1 MLISNC
7 GFPERHHFSGLEETF
22 RRFSDSPD
30 DELAGMICCA
40 AGELLRQEA
49 LQDQTAW
56 YLEAAR
62 EAGREVVEQGHISP
76 ETQAVLDR
84 PLIEDPAVYANM
96 ANAHWRSLG
105 IEMIGLDDSDA
116 PRQPSEAAT
125 YGTPLPPPD
134 SRDTMRDLIA
144 GMAMVFNPKA
154 AGDLEAVIQFKVTGY
169 GSGNY
174 YLDIAEGSCAAYSRA
189 R

>member
-1 MLISNC
+1 MIPLAQPYILQRGDHLIHPPRHPNAWPKKLVLISNC

-105 IEMIGLDDSDA
+105 IEMIGLDDSDH
-116 PRQPSEAAT
+116 QHT
-125 YGTPLPPPD
+125 
-134 SRDTMRDLIA
+134 
-144 GMAMVFNPKA
+144 
-154 AGDLEAVIQFKVTGY
+154 
-169 GSGNY
+169 
-174 YLDIAEGSCAAYSRA
+174 C
-189 R
+189 